1 MRGEGR
7 IAVVDLGKTSTKL
20 CVVDASG
27 RVVEERRTPATSV
40 PGPPYPHLD
49 VDRTFAWILGEL
61 RELAELHPIE
71 TIVPVAHGAA
81 AALLAGEELALPVM
95 DYEFAGPDELA
106 STYRSP
112 PFEETLSPQLP
123 GGLNLGRQLHWQS
136 TRMPEAFARVTDI
149 LPYAQYAGWRLTGRK
164 ATEVTSLG
172 CHTDLWCPRA
182 RGFSSFAIERGWD
195 ELFPPIEPAWA
206 ELGKAT
212 LLPSWP
218 RVLVGIHDSNASF
231 LPHRIWMRP
240 PFSVVSTGT
249 WIVCMSL
256 GASLDALDPA
266 TGMLANVDAFG
277 DPVPTSRFMGGREL
291 EAIAGKGGAIPEVG
305 IADVRRVVDRRAIP
319 GSDLEPRDRAAL
331 GVLTCALKTD
341 RCLDRAGAQGPCIVE
356 GSFVRTPAF
365 AALLA
370 ALRKGGHV
378 FVAEEVSGTTAG
390 AVVLARWPA
399 AHEQRPPTPVRAA
412 VVEGLEEYRAVWSAQ
427 SSTEIAR
434 PGHSRTGPKRPEG
447 SSGES
452 RS

>member
-1 MRGEGR
+1 MSGAGR

-20 CVVDASG
+20 CVVDDSG
-27 RVVEERRTPATSV
+27 RVVEERRTPAAAV
-40 PGPPYPHLD
+40 LGPPYPHID
-49 VDRTFAWILGEL
+49 VDLTFAWILGEL
-61 RELAELHPIE
+61 RALEEHHPIE

-106 STYRSP
+106 STYRAP
-112 PFEETLSPQLP
+112 PFEETLSPRLP

-136 TRMPEAFARVTDI
+136 VRMPEAFERVTDI
-149 LPYAQYAGWRLTGRK
+149 LPYAQYVGWRLTGRK

-172 CHTDLWCPRA
+172 CHTDLWCPRTHD
-182 RGFSSFAIERGWD
+182 FSSLATERGWD
-195 ELFPPIEPAWA
+195 ELFPPIERAWA
-206 ELGKAT
+206 ELGPAT
-212 LLPSWP
+212 LLSSWS

-249 WIVCMSL
+249 WIVCMTP

-266 TGMLANVDAFG
+266 AGMLANVDAFG

-291 EAIAGKGGAIPEVG
+291 EALAGAAGAIPDVG
-305 IADVRRVVDRRAIP
+305 IADVARVVERRIFAAS
-319 GSDLEPRDRAAL
+319 GLEPRDRAAL
-331 GVLTCALKTD
+331 GVLGCALKTD
-341 RCLDRAGAQGPCIVE
+341 LCLDRARAQGPCIVE

-370 ALRKGGHV
+370 ALRKDSHV
-378 FVAEEVSGTTAG
+378 FVAEGASGTTAG

-399 AHEQRPPTPVRAA
+399 AHEQRPPAPVHAA
-412 VVEGLEEYRAVWSAQ
+412 VVEGLDAYRADWRAQ
-427 SSTEIAR
+427 SSTAISR
-434 PGHSRTGPKRPEG
+434 PGQSRTGPSSPDG
-447 SSGES
+447 SSAES
-452 RS
+452 LP